1 MKKQIKRKEGL
12 LTKIVKGI
20 FNRKLLKNK
29 VYSLAMILIGYIS
42 IHLLEGDCTV
52 FILML
57 MLGIPVFFAKENV
70 IN

>member
-1 MKKQIKRKEGL
+1 MRRIKRKEGL
-12 LTKIVKGI
+12 MKRIMKGL

-29 VYSLAMILIGYIS
+29 LYSLAMILIGYIS
-42 IHLLEGDCTV
+42 IRLLDGDCTV

-57 MLGIPVFFAKENV
+57 MLGIPVFFSKENV

>member
-1 MKKQIKRKEGL
+1 MRRIKRKEGL
-12 LTKIVKGI
+12 LIKIMKGL

-29 VYSLAMILIGYIS
+29 LCALSLFLIGYIS

-57 MLGIPVFFAKENV
+57 MLGIPVFFSKENV
-70 IN
+70 IM